1 MNIGGCSVITLILII
16 FNHWLHVV
24 WWVKKVIWCM
34 IKYILRA
41 YRAEPERAEVLMFDA
56 IHPYFEQA
64 FQPILI
70 LSGLFNPKLVPSFGL
85 QTFQKPHNLKLG
97 RWIPI
102 KTCSIND
109 SPKYNIDLHL
119 ELFFHCRW
127 HWHAK
132 LLNAWVEHLGVDHQ
146 RCFMLSLSHVSY
158 SLSLS

>member
-1 MNIGGCSVITLILII
+1 
-16 FNHWLHVV
+16 
-24 WWVKKVIWCM
+24 M

-97 RWIPI
+97 R
-102 KTCSIND
+102 
-109 SPKYNIDLHL
+109 
-119 ELFFHCRW
+119 
-127 HWHAK
+127 
-132 LLNAWVEHLGVDHQ
+132 
-146 RCFMLSLSHVSY
+146 
-158 SLSLS
+158 